1 LGLLDEWFVTLNV
14 DDNVGART
22 DFFGRF
28 LYAVGTAFM
37 IRTGHNDTTSESLYG
52 TGNPFVV
59 SGDIYLFEYGRSLF
73 VYSLDDRFASQNG
86 QRFAW
91 KTRRGV
97 ARRDDSNEFHI
108 V

>member
-1 LGLLDEWFVTLNV
+1 MRLLNEWFVTLNI
-14 DDNVGART
+14 DDYVGTRT
-22 DFFGRF
+22 DFFGRLF
-28 LYAVGTAFM
+28 NAVGAAFM
-37 IRTGHNDTTSESLYG
+37 VRAGHNDTTSESLDG

-59 SGDIYLFEYGRSLF
+59 SGYIYLFEYGRGLF

-91 KTRRGV
+91 KTRRGI